1 MDIQK
6 IDKRLL
12 IAGAV
17 AVATGA
23 LLFWLRRT
31 SGTVE
36 KVTNKLIGMGN
47 SYFTIKELC
56 RTSQKHLDN
65 TPTEEVKKN
74 LQALI
79 DNVLD
84 KAREAYGKPVT
95 VTSGYRSP
103 AVNKAVGG
111 VSNSQHQ
118 KGQAADIST
127 GQGKEGNKKLF
138 EIIRSQGNFDQLIN
152 EYDYSWVHVS
162 FNPKGNR
169 GEVLRYDG
177 KKYYKMT

>member
-1 MDIQK
+1 MQLPK
-6 IDKRLL
+6 WIDKRLL

-47 SYFTIKELC
+47 SFFTIKELC
-56 RTSQKHLDN
+56 RTSQKLDN
-65 TPTEEVKKN
+65 TPTEEAKGN

-79 DNVLD
+79 DNVLNR
-84 KAREAYGKPVT
+84 ARETYGKPVT

-111 VSNSQHQ
+111 AANSQHT
-118 KGQAADIST
+118 KGQAADLT
-127 GQGKEGNKKLF
+127 TRQGKEGNKRLF
-138 EIIRSQGNFDQLIN
+138 EIIRAQGGFDQLIN
-152 EYDYSWVHVS
+152 EKDYSWVHVS